1 MSSKSATQM
10 ILAIFP
16 IKQSNAST
24 TNKPLSRQHTLPTH
38 SSQTA
43 YHIMMRSLITPLLL
57 ATAAHGFGAINP
69 AFHVYQG
76 DVHPAPS
83 GVDGD
88 TIDYDA
94 PVERLQA
101 AGHLV
106 EKATSV
112 LDHEIVVDDDCYLG
126 KDGSLD
132 ECADFDPPA
141 AMRSDLRDHQAKKYA
156 GLVP

>member
-1 MSSKSATQM
+1 M
-10 ILAIFP
+10 I
-16 IKQSNAST
+16 
-24 TNKPLSRQHTLPTH
+24 
-38 SSQTA
+38 
-43 YHIMMRSLITPLLL
+43 RSLITSLLLL
-57 ATAAHGFGAINP
+57 ATNVHGFGAINP
-69 AFHVYQG
+69 AFRVYQG
-76 DVHPAPS
+76 DVHPAPA
-83 GVDGD
+83 GVLDGD

-94 PVERLQA
+94 PVDRLQA
-101 AGHLV
+101 SGHLV

-141 AMRSDLRDHQAKKYA
+141 TMRSDLRDQQAKKYA

>member
-1 MSSKSATQM
+1 M
-10 ILAIFP
+10 I
-16 IKQSNAST
+16 
-24 TNKPLSRQHTLPTH
+24 
-38 SSQTA
+38 
-43 YHIMMRSLITPLLL
+43 RSLIASFLL
-57 ATAAHGFGAINP
+57 ASTAHGFGAINP
-69 AFHVYQG
+69 AFRVYQG

-83 GVDGD
+83 GAGD

-94 PVERLQA
+94 PADRLRA
-101 AGHLV
+101 AGHMV
-106 EKATSV
+106 DKTTSV

-141 AMRSDLRDHQAKKYA
+141 AMRSDFRDAQAKKYA

>member
-1 MSSKSATQM
+1 M
-10 ILAIFP
+10 I
-16 IKQSNAST
+16 
-24 TNKPLSRQHTLPTH
+24 
-38 SSQTA
+38 
-43 YHIMMRSLITPLLL
+43 RSLIASLLL
-57 ATAAHGFGAINP
+57 ATTAHGFGAINP

-76 DVHPAPS
+76 DVHPAPP

-94 PVERLQA
+94 PVDRLQA

-141 AMRSDLRDHQAKKYA
+141 AMRSDLRDQQAKKYA

>member
-1 MSSKSATQM
+1 M
-10 ILAIFP
+10 I
-16 IKQSNAST
+16 
-24 TNKPLSRQHTLPTH
+24 
-38 SSQTA
+38 
-43 YHIMMRSLITPLLL
+43 RSLITSLLL
-57 ATAAHGFGAINP
+57 ATTVHGFGAINP

-76 DVHPAPS
+76 DVHPPPS
-83 GVDGD
+83 RVDGD

-94 PVERLQA
+94 PVDRLQA

-141 AMRSDLRDHQAKKYA
+141 AMRSDLRDQQAKKYA